1 MGSVVISQE
10 LGISKRSADEVY
22 RHYADYGCI
31 PSLAKPGRKKGWE
44 LTEDKVNLN
53 SYSKYLVNAL
63 YLQYMNRAD
72 TRININHNGYR
83 GS

>member
-1 MGSVVISQE
+1 M
-10 LGISKRSADEVY
+10 
-22 RHYADYGCI
+22 
-31 PSLAKPGRKKGWE
+31 KKGEE
-44 LTEDKVNLN
+44 LTEDKVNLILN